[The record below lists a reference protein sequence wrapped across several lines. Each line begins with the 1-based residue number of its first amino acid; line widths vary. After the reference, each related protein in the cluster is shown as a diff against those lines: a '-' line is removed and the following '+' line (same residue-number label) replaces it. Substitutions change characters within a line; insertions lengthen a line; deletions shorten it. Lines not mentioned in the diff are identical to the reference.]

1 MITRFLKVMVCSCGK
16 SYLSDLKFK
25 MSYWRWCFWIVC
37 HLELLFDYTKTL
49 RSAPTSLCVSCPS
62 TPHHVLHA
70 LETCRA
76 LSYLQSYL
84 RNYKSTSP
92 PSSSKSGSPVEI
104 ELEIEGVTDIP
115 TVTRRLLDGYSR
127 SSHILWSG
135 RIRLYVNQFWWSKQI
150 WKAVS
155 EKNSILLSIY
165 DEFTILKT
173 RFFPDGTLSAGR
185 LIAQS
190 YT

>member
-16 SYLSDLKFK
+16 SYLSEVQDVILEMMFLDRMPPRAFVWLHQNPPECANK
-25 MSYWRWCFWIVC
+25 SLRIV
-37 HLELLFDYTKTL
+37 
-49 RSAPTSLCVSCPS
+49 PS
-62 TPHHVLHA
+62 TPHHVLHALA

-84 RNYKSTSP
+84 RNDKSTSP

-127 SSHILWSG
+127 SSHILCTLKWPHSAVRQPILMIKTDLKSG
-135 RIRLYVNQFWWSKQI
+135 EWEKFDSAEYIRWIYHP
-150 WKAVS
+150 
-155 EKNSILLSIY
+155 KNSI
-165 DEFTILKT
+165 
-173 RFFPDGTLSAGR
+173 FPLWDPNNY
-185 LIAQS
+185 S
-190 YT
+190 YIQ

>member
-1 MITRFLKVMVCSCGK
+1 MVCSCGK
-16 SYLSDLKFK
+16 SYLSEVQDV
-25 MSYWRWCFWIVC
+25 I
-37 HLELLFDYTKTL
+37 LEMMFLDRMPPRTFVWLHQNPPECANKSL
-49 RSAPTSLCVSCPS
+49 RNVPS
-62 TPHHVLHA
+62 TPHHVLHALA

-92 PSSSKSGSPVEI
+92 PSSSKSGWAVEI

-173 RFFPDGTLSAGR
+173 RFFPYGTLISER
-185 LIAQS
+185 FWRMERFKF
-190 YT
+190 